1 MNASKKLLMLCEE
14 VKESP
19 VSAFSKTKR
28 PRNLTQYAIQ
38 GLQDAATTK
47 TREALEPGI
56 YKILNTIQGIKFQ
69 KHFLDTDTLLRFK
82 DERYDEILNE
92 IEKFWTLKE
101 KYKNLG
107 FTHKRGLVVYGKPG
121 CGKSCLLKL
130 VMEDVVQNKDVVFIA
145 ETRDPI
151 TLTAGL
157 RIFKEVEP
165 DRKALVIMEDIDEGI
180 GYSEKTFLDLLDG
193 DNQVENVLFLAT
205 SNYINK
211 FPPRFLR
218 PGRFDRKLEIH
229 NPPKAGRLAYFKSK
243 AGLNEKDDVLEE
255 LADETQGFTFAQLRE
270 FLISVYCLGGDR
282 KKVIERIKKGL
293 EENLNENKDKALKSL
308 IIVAKGQ
315 LQRKIPEDK
324 VRKALQKSALNPPDR
339 IIKMAIELAKKEL
352 KIERIKKG
360 LEESFSESRM
370 TVDFTTDKE
379 KKFIY
384 SLGKKYGARLTGWTP
399 FEDAIVFDGASDIL
413 LLIKKDI
420 KKKNLRGV
428 SVLESFQYGKK
439 DKKFI
444 SVSTDEEGEPL
455 AAKVITMFTETCLG
469 GECS

>member
-1 MNASKKLLMLCEE
+1 MLCEE

-82 DERYDEILNE
+82 DERYNEILNE

-205 SNYINK
+205 SNYINR

-282 KKVIERIKKGL
+282 KKV
-293 EENLNENKDKALKSL
+293 
-308 IIVAKGQ
+308 
-315 LQRKIPEDK
+315 
-324 VRKALQKSALNPPDR
+324 
-339 IIKMAIELAKKEL
+339 
-352 KIERIKKG
+352 IERIKKG